1 MIVSVIR
8 PDSCVIVDGVA
19 ASVDCSEL
27 PAFIHAIQWNY
38 DAGRGH
44 IEFAPDSDGRRNPN
58 MPITDF
64 TAYGYLCDRHREAL
78 ASAAIRAKEAELS
91 EAEKRMRDAKA
102 LIEQEA
108 ELQAALAEMQER
120 AAAALA
126 EKHASDDRVA
136 AMEARLAELENK
148 IAEKSAELNLHA

>member
-1 MIVSVIR
+1 
-8 PDSCVIVDGVA
+8 
-19 ASVDCSEL
+19 
-27 PAFIHAIQWNY
+27 
-38 DAGRGH
+38 
-44 IEFAPDSDGRRNPN
+44 